1 MIALSDFLQDGVP
14 RVFHLTVT
22 GRCNARCEG
31 CLNSLIY
38 GDREGFAKS
47 WEEDTEANLKAL
59 DWLIR
64 QTAKAPAFVAFYGG
78 EPLLVFDKVRTIAKE
93 LKTKYKD
100 KELRFILYTN
110 GMLLDK
116 AISQDPQFFEEL
128 DFLFVSIDG
137 TKEQHNRFRK
147 GTSLERIEKNLQI
160 LKKEASQTK
169 VLMWSTLREGMRF
182 KDCVDEF
189 LKLYQ
194 AKLCDFFFWHL
205 IELDKSIEDLQTFR
219 RLYQEDL
226 MHLLENFVNAI
237 FKGETLP
244 VLPILELIY
253 FCLKGIWRG
262 QTGCGVEKL
271 RNFDILSGKV
281 LPCLDMGEE
290 LILADFTNGD
300 LKKTAEYELKERLSH
315 IVSYRDWLVCKAC
328 IAEFFCG
335 GRCPILIKT
344 SPERAKQYCLQI
356 QDFVS
361 ITKEFLPLVKEAHFT
376 NNLPEESLYY
386 PYGWLNLLTDVVP

>member
-1 MIALSDFLQDGVP
+1 MITSNDFLQDGVP

-59 DWLIR
+59 DWLTE
-64 QTAKAPAFVAFYGG
+64 QTTEAQAFVAFYGG

-116 AISQDPQFFEEL
+116 AVFQDPQFFQEL

-137 TKEQHNRFRK
+137 TKDQHNRFRK

-169 VLMWSTLREGMRF
+169 VLMWSTLREGMRL
-182 KDCVDEF
+182 KDYVDEF

-205 IELDKSIEDLQTFR
+205 IELDKPIDDLQTFR

-226 MHLLENFVNAI
+226 RHLLDIFVCAL
-237 FKGETLP
+237 FKGEILP
-244 VLPILELIY
+244 FLPLTELIY
-253 FCLKGIWRG
+253 FSLKGIRRG

-281 LPCLDMGEE
+281 LPCVDMGEE
-290 LILADFTNGD
+290 LIVADFTNGD
-300 LKKTAEYELKERLSH
+300 PKETPADELKKRLSQ
-315 IVSYRDWLVCKAC
+315 IVSYREWLSCKAC
-328 IAEFFCG
+328 FAEFFC
-335 GRCPILIKT
+335 
-344 SPERAKQYCLQI
+344 
-356 QDFVS
+356 
-361 ITKEFLPLVKEAHFT
+361 
-376 NNLPEESLYY
+376 
-386 PYGWLNLLTDVVP
+386 

>member
-1 MIALSDFLQDGVP
+1 MIALSDFLQDGFP

-31 CLNSLIY
+31 CLNSLVY
-38 GDREGFAKS
+38 GDREVFAKS
-47 WEEDTEANLKAL
+47 WEEDSEANLKAL
-59 DWLIR
+59 DWLIG
-64 QTAKAPAFVAFYGG
+64 QTNEAPAFVAFYGG

-116 AISQDPQFFEEL
+116 AVSQDPQFFQEL

-160 LKKEASQTK
+160 LKETSQTK
-169 VLMWSTLREGMRF
+169 VLMWSTLRERMRL

-205 IELDKSIEDLQTFR
+205 IELDKPIDDLQTFR

-226 MHLLENFVNAI
+226 RHLL
-237 FKGETLP
+237 
-244 VLPILELIY
+244 
-253 FCLKGIWRG
+253 
-262 QTGCGVEKL
+262 
-271 RNFDILSGKV
+271 DILST
-281 LPCLDMGEE
+281 P
-290 LILADFTNGD
+290 FS
-300 LKKTAEYELKERLSH
+300 KEKS
-315 IVSYRDWLVCKAC
+315 
-328 IAEFFCG
+328 
-335 GRCPILIKT
+335 
-344 SPERAKQYCLQI
+344 
-356 QDFVS
+356 
-361 ITKEFLPLVKEAHFT
+361 FLFYPL
-376 NNLPEESLYY
+376 
-386 PYGWLNLLTDVVP
+386 LN